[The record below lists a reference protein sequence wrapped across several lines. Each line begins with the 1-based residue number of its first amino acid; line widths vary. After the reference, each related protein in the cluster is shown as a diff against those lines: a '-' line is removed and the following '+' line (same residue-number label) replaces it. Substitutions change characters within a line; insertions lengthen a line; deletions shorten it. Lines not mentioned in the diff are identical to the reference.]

1 MARGKNKKPRAERK
15 QKKREE
21 NLMEQYEMAILDDV
35 RCPTSTAQRLSEICN
50 QVIEDALMSFKFLNT
65 ANLVWRVE
73 PARTELH
80 GIIED
85 MRNELERHLAVMVPL
100 LDRAEAVLEEET
112 EHEDLEPEEVVRRLD
127 SMLKTDD
134 AEAAD

>member
-65 ANLVWRVE
+65 ANLVWRV
-73 PARTELH
+73 
-80 GIIED
+80 
-85 MRNELERHLAVMVPL
+85 
-100 LDRAEAVLEEET
+100 
-112 EHEDLEPEEVVRRLD
+112 VRRLD